1 MAFYKVI
8 SLNFMFVYGLKMRI
22 PGVSDGLKSK
32 ISKGLRTLTPPNPQA
47 VNTTRFAGSITPLR
61 DAQRPRNNIMA
72 PGPAQLKTASGL
84 YSDKLFR
91 PFRNNDSNLS

>member
-32 ISKGLRTLTPPNPQA
+32 ISKGLRTLTPPKPP
-47 VNTTRFAGSITPLR
+47 SCKYDPLR
-61 DAQRPRNNIMA
+61 GVDYTSTRCTEA
-72 PGPAQLKTASGL
+72 PQ
-84 YSDKLFR
+84 
-91 PFRNNDSNLS
+91 